1 MDWTMTNVRIL
12 RTGGSFPNFHAS
24 TILVQADGANTV
36 YDPGFPGDLN
46 IIKQELQEGGLSLDD
61 IHYVINS
68 HHHLDHC
75 ANNQFFK
82 NAKIVLHKEEYNY
95 IKQAIKKRMNFSQI
109 NESLI
114 NFYKLR
120 KSQSRALANIIFQN
134 MHIWEDILNRS
145 NQLVVIENNQ
155 ELFPG
160 VELIITPGHTM
171 GHLSVYI
178 DKKVC
183 LAGDALVTK
192 QMYQEEED
200 IETLLTM
207 DVGVFL
213 ESKKSIELSGC
224 QIIVPGHDK
233 PFETVNGDYIEHNVN
248 LLSLC

>member
-1 MDWTMTNVRIL
+1 
-12 RTGGSFPNFHAS
+12 
-24 TILVQADGANTV
+24 
-36 YDPGFPGDLN
+36 LN
-46 IIKQELQEGGLSLDD
+46 IIKQQLQEAGLSLED
-61 IHYVINS
+61 INYVINS

-95 IKQAIKKRMNFSQI
+95 IEQAIQKRMNFSQI
-109 NESLI
+109 NESLV

-120 KSQSRALANIIFQN
+120 TSQARALANIIFQN

-145 NQLVVIENNQ
+145 NQVVVIENNQ
-155 ELFPG
+155 EPFPG
-160 VELIITPGHTM
+160 IELVITPGHTM
-171 GHLSVYI
+171 GHLSVFI
-178 DKKVC
+178 DKKVY

-192 QMYQEEED
+192 RMYKEEEK

-213 ESKKSIELSGC
+213 ESKKAIELSEC

-233 PFETVNGDYIEHNVN
+233 PFETLNGEYIEHNVN